1 MKTKFSGILT
11 LLLAFVVQ
19 ISFAQEKT
27 VSGVVSDDNGLPL
40 PSATVS
46 VKGTSNGTST
56 DFDGNYTISVST
68 GDVLSFSYVGY
79 ATKDITV
86 GASNS
91 INVTLEPDNTL
102 DEVIVVG
109 YGTTT
114 ERAYAGTAKVVK
126 SDVLE
131 AKSFANVTQALAGE
145 VAGVTVIN
153 TSGQPGT
160 VGTIRVRGYGS
171 PNGNRDPLYVVDGV
185 PLSGTFALNT
195 INPSDIKSTTV
206 LKDATATA
214 IYGSR
219 GANGVV
225 VITTKS
231 GSSVDKSYIEVDL
244 KTGINDQIIPRYNV
258 ISSPEQ
264 YIGLVWEGLYN
275 RGVVTGNPDPVGFA
289 NNTLLGNNG
298 IGDGYNMWDV
308 STGGELIDPVT
319 RTVRPGVNRL
329 FTPESFADEAF
340 GTGIRTEANIRLG
353 GGSDKSRYYVSLGY
367 LNDEG
372 YIINSDYKRYTGLIN
387 LSTDIK
393 DWLKVGANVNYAY
406 SESTNNG
413 QTNGSENLFEFAD
426 KMAPIYPVYARFPN
440 SGTLIADPIYGGNQF
455 DYGSPTGDL
464 NGDGVIDP
472 SLGEFDRARP
482 NANLLNPVGSALLD
496 FNGGDNHALNGNF
509 TANISLTKD
518 LKAEVRYGAQ
528 YRFQRFYNVGNNN
541 YGIAA
546 NSNGTITITD
556 TQLWNTSFLQLLR
569 YNKTFGN
576 HNLEALVAHESNE
589 QRSDVSQQFKQN
601 VFQPGVYNL
610 SNYAESTSPAI
621 GTTDGSAIESYFGQV
636 NYNYKGKYYLT
647 GSLRTDGSSRFVN
660 DKWGVFG
667 SIGGAW
673 VISEEDFMQDSF
685 LSYLKLK
692 GSYGVTGDQ
701 EGVSTVSG
709 YTIYS
714 REFVGGALSLPEV
727 RPGNPDLTW
736 EESKMIQ
743 FGAESSFGKY
753 LDLNIDYYNK
763 NTDNLFFNQRRGPS
777 AGFASILVND
787 GEVAYNGLEFDLTA
801 HLIQKDDFKLDFS
814 VNGEILS
821 NEFKAMPIDVSTGEQ
836 KILDVQGV
844 YAYSVGSS
852 IYDFY
857 MREWAGVDPA
867 DGSPMWYQ
875 YYDDANNNGVLDAG
889 EGDLSIDDG
898 MGNNLNGT
906 NSLFEYRQKVSN
918 ANIKKAVTKNYSEAT
933 EVYLDKSFIPDLRG
947 AFRLTGSFKN
957 FDFSTQFTYSLGGY
971 AYDAQYAELMSDRF
985 GAAGNN
991 YHSDILNRWQQP
1003 GDITDVPLLSDNAIT
1018 NSTSTS
1024 SRFIISTDYI
1034 ALNNARLGY
1043 TVPNKLISK
1052 SGIDALNLW
1061 VSGDNL
1067 MIKTK
1072 REGFNPSIRENG
1084 NSGRQIYAPATTITL
1099 GARIKF

>member
-11 LLLAFVVQ
+11 LFLAFVVQ
-19 ISFAQEKT
+19 LSFAQEKT
-27 VSGVVSDDNGLPL
+27 VSGVVSDENGLPL
-40 PSATVS
+40 PSATVA
-46 VKGTSNGTST
+46 VKGTSNGTTT
-56 DFDGNYTISVST
+56 DFDGNYSISTST
-68 GDVLSFSYVGY
+68 GDVLTYSYVGY
-79 ATKDITV
+79 STKEVTV
-86 GASNS
+86 GASNK
-91 INVTLEPDNTL
+91 IDVTLEPDNTL

-114 ERAYAGTAKVVK
+114 ERANTGTAKVVK
-126 SDVLE
+126 SEVLE
-131 AKSFANVTQALAGE
+131 AKNFANVTQALTGE
-145 VAGVTVIN
+145 VAGVNVIN

-160 VGTIRVRGYGS
+160 VGTIRIRGFGS
-171 PNGNRDPLYVVDGV
+171 PNGNRAPLYVVDGV
-185 PLSGTFALNT
+185 PLQGTFALNT

-225 VITTKS
+225 IITTKS
-231 GSSVDKSYIEVDL
+231 GTSTDKSYIEVDL
-244 KTGINDQIIPRYNV
+244 KTGINNQIIPRYDV
-258 ISSPEQ
+258 IDSPEQ
-264 YIGLVWEGLYN
+264 YVGLVWEGLYN
-275 RGVVTGNPDPVGFA
+275 RGVVEGNPDPVGFA
-289 NNTLLGNNG
+289 NTRLLGDNG
-298 IGDGYNMWDV
+298 IGAGYNMWDV
-308 STGGELIDPVT
+308 ATGGELIDPVT
-319 RTVRPGVNRL
+319 RSVRPGVNRL
-329 FTPESFADEAF
+329 FTPESYADESF
-340 GTGIRTEANIRLG
+340 GTGIRTEANLRMG

-413 QTNGSENLFEFAD
+413 QTDGSENIFEFAD
-426 KMAPIYPVYARFPN
+426 KMAPIYPVYARFP
-440 SGTLIADPIYGGNQF
+440 GTGQLIPDPIYGGAQF
-455 DYGSPTGDL
+455 DFGSPTAL
-464 NGDGVIDP
+464 ANG
-472 SLGEFDRARP
+472 FDRARP
-482 NANLLNPVGSALLD
+482 NANLLNPVGSAILD

-509 TANISLTKD
+509 TTDINITKD
-518 LKAEVRYGAQ
+518 LKAEIRYGAQ

-541 YGIAA
+541 YTIAA
-546 NSNGTITITD
+546 NSNGTLTVTD
-556 TQLWNTSFLQLLR
+556 SQLWNTSFLQLLR

-576 HNLEALVAHESNE
+576 HSIEALVAHESNE

-601 VFQPGVYNL
+601 VYQPGIYNL

-621 GTTDGSAIESYFGQV
+621 GTTSGSAIESYFGQV
-636 NYNYKGKYYLT
+636 NYNYNGKYYLT

-673 VISEEDFMQDSF
+673 VMSAEDFMADSYI
-685 LSYLKLK
+685 SYLKLK
-692 GSYGVTGDQ
+692 GSYGITGDQ
-701 EGVSTVSG
+701 DGVSNVSG

-714 REFVGGALSLPEV
+714 REFVGGAISLPET

-736 EESKMIQ
+736 ETSKMTQ
-743 FGAESSFGKY
+743 FGIESTIGRSRF
-753 LDLNIDYYNK
+753 LDVNIDYYNK
-763 NTDNLFFNQRRGPS
+763 YTDNLFFPQRRGPS
-777 AGFASILVND
+777 IGFASILVND
-787 GEVAYNGLEFDLTA
+787 GEISNSGLEFDVTA
-801 HLIQKDDFKLDFS
+801 HIIKNKDFQLDIS
-814 VNGEILS
+814 ANGEIIS
-821 NEFKAMPIDVSTGEQ
+821 NEFKTMPIDVSTGQE
-836 KILDVQGV
+836 KILDVQGL
-844 YAYSVGSS
+844 YAWSKGSS

-867 DGSPMWYQ
+867 DGSPLWYQ
-875 YYDDANNNGVLDAG
+875 YYDDLNNNGVLDAG
-889 EGDLSIDDG
+889 EPTSTDNFYI
-898 MGNNLNGT
+898 GNGTEESLNGT
-906 NSLFEYRQKVSN
+906 GSLFEYQQKVGN
-918 ANIKKAVTKNYSEAT
+918 ANIKKTVTKTYANAT

-947 AFRLTGSFKN
+947 AFRLSGAFKN
-957 FDFSTQFTYSLGGY
+957 FDFSAQFTYSLGGY
-971 AYDAQYAELMSDRF
+971 AYDSQYAELMSDRF

-991 YHSDILNRWQQP
+991 YSTDILNRWQQP
-1003 GDITDVPLLSDNAIT
+1003 GDITDVPLLSDNAVV
-1018 NSTSTS
+1018 NGTSTS

-1034 ALNNARLGY
+1034 ALNNARIGY

-1084 NSGRQIYAPATTITL
+1084 NSGRQIYAPATTITF